1 MKMDWDHLHYFLVLA
16 RAKTLTHAAKMIG
29 VEHSTVSRR
38 IQALELA
45 LGTPLFKREASG
57 YELTLEGLALVPRVE
72 QMEQAFLQIE
82 KPNIPLQGRVRIG
95 TPEGLGTAFLAKL
108 LAEFSKQYPLLTI
121 DLIPVPKM
129 IKLSHREADIVI
141 SIDRPK
147 SGPYIITRLSD
158 YCLKIYASHDYL
170 QNHAPICTLDDLKEH
185 RFVNYID
192 DLVYSPELYC
202 LERLPLQL
210 EANFR
215 SSSILAQQ
223 IAVSAGAGLAILPNF
238 LANDRPE
245 LEQVLKDEVKFVH
258 TFWMLTLVDLQHE
271 PRIKLVWDFLR
282 KQADLYQHVLMDES
296 LE

>member
-1 MKMDWDHLHYFLVLA
+1 MKVDWDHLQFFLVLA
-16 RAKTLTHAAKMIG
+16 RAKTLTNTARIIG

-45 LGTPLFKREASG
+45 LGTPLFKREATG
-57 YELTLEGLALVPRVE
+57 YELTLEGLALPPRVE

-82 KPNIPLQGRVRIG
+82 KPHQPLQGRVRIG
-95 TPEGLGTAFLAKL
+95 TPEGFGTAFLAKL
-108 LAEFSKQYPLLTI
+108 LAELSKQYPLLTI

-158 YCLKIYASHDYL
+158 YCLKIYGSKDYL
-170 QNHAPICTLDDLKEH
+170 AASSPIHQLEDLKQH

-192 DLVYSPELYC
+192 DLIYSPELYC

-210 EANFR
+210 SASFR

-223 IAVSAGAGLAILPNF
+223 IAVSAGAGLAILPKF
-238 LANDRPE
+238 LADEQPE
-245 LEQVLKDEVKFVH
+245 LEQVLHKEVRFIH

-282 KQADLYQHVLMDES
+282 TQADKYQHLLMD
-296 LE
+296 

>member
-1 MKMDWDHLHYFLVLA
+1 MKVDWDHLQFFLVLA
-16 RAKTLTHAAKMIG
+16 RAKTLTNAARIIG
-29 VEHSTVSRR
+29 VEHSTVARR

-82 KPNIPLQGRVRIG
+82 KPHQPLQGRVRIG
-95 TPEGLGTAFLAKL
+95 TPEGFGTAFLANL

-158 YCLKIYASHDYL
+158 YCLKIYGSKKYL
-170 QNHAPICTLDDLKEH
+170 AENLPIEKLADLTQH

-192 DLVYSPELYC
+192 DLIYSPELYC
-202 LERLPLQL
+202 LERIPLQL
-210 EANFR
+210 NANFR

-223 IAVSAGAGLAILPNF
+223 IAVSAGAGLAILPKF
-238 LANDRPE
+238 LADDKNE
-245 LEQVLKDEVKFVH
+245 LEQVLANEVRFTH

-271 PRIKLVWDFLR
+271 PRIKLVWDYLR
-282 KQADLYQHVLMDES
+282 SQADKQQGLLMD
-296 LE
+296 

>member
-1 MKMDWDHLHYFLVLA
+1 MKVDWDHLQFFLVLA
-16 RAKTLTHAAKMIG
+16 RVKTLTNTARIIG

-45 LGTPLFKREASG
+45 LGTTLFKRESTG
-57 YELTLEGLALVPRVE
+57 YELTLEGLALIPHVE

-82 KPNIPLQGRVRIG
+82 KSGSPLQGYVRIG
-95 TPEGLGTAFLAKL
+95 TPEGFGTAFLAQL
-108 LAEFSKQYPLLTI
+108 LAELSKQYPLLTI

-147 SGPYIITRLSD
+147 SGPYIITRLTD
-158 YCLKIYASHDYL
+158 YCLKIYGSKNYL
-170 QNHAPICTLDDLKEH
+170 ENTPDIKKLDDLMHH

-192 DLVYSPELYC
+192 DLIYSPELYC

-210 EANFR
+210 NANFR

-223 IAVSAGAGLAILPNF
+223 MAVSAGAGLAILPKF
-238 LANDRPE
+238 LAENRSE
-245 LEQVLKDEVKFVH
+245 LQQVLENEVRFIH

-282 KQADLYQHVLMDES
+282 TQVDQYQDLLMDR
-296 LE
+296 

>member
-1 MKMDWDHLHYFLVLA
+1 MKVDWDHLQFFLVLA
-16 RAKTLTHAAKMIG
+16 RAKTLTNAARIIG

-45 LGTPLFKREASG
+45 LGMPLFRREATG
-57 YELTLEGLALVPRVE
+57 YELTMEGLALVPRVE

-82 KPNIPLQGRVRIG
+82 KPNLPLQGHVRIG
-95 TPEGLGTAFLAKL
+95 TPEGFGTAFLAQL
-108 LAEFSKQYPLLTI
+108 LAELSKQYPLLTI

-147 SGPYIITRLSD
+147 SGPYIITRLTD
-158 YCLKIYASHDYL
+158 YCLKIYGSKGYL
-170 QNHAPICTLDDLKEH
+170 ESTQAIKKLEDLKNH
-185 RFVNYID
+185 QFVNYID
-192 DLVYSPELYC
+192 DLIYSPELYC

-210 EANFR
+210 NANFR

-223 IAVSAGAGLAILPNF
+223 VAVSAGAGLAILPKF
-238 LANDRPE
+238 LAENKPE
-245 LEQVLKDEVKFVH
+245 LKQVLQDEVRFIH

-282 KQADLYQHVLMDES
+282 TQADKYQNLLMD
-296 LE
+296 

>member
-1 MKMDWDHLHYFLVLA
+1 MKVDWDHLQFFLVLA
-16 RAKTLTHAAKMIG
+16 RAKTLTNAARIIG

-45 LGTPLFKREASG
+45 LGTPLFRREATG
-57 YELTLEGLALVPRVE
+57 YELTMEGLALVPRVE

-82 KPNIPLQGRVRIG
+82 KPNLPLQGHVRIG
-95 TPEGLGTAFLAKL
+95 TPEGFGTAFLAQL
-108 LAEFSKQYPLLTI
+108 LAELSKQYPLLTI

-147 SGPYIITRLSD
+147 SGPYIITRLTD
-158 YCLKIYASHDYL
+158 YCLKIYGSKGYL
-170 QNHAPICTLDDLKEH
+170 ESTQAIKKLEDLKNH
-185 RFVNYID
+185 QFVNYID
-192 DLVYSPELYC
+192 DLIYSPELYC

-210 EANFR
+210 NANFR

-223 IAVSAGAGLAILPNF
+223 VAVSAGAGLAILPKF
-238 LANDRPE
+238 LAENKPE
-245 LEQVLKDEVKFVH
+245 LKQVLQDEVRFIH
-258 TFWMLTLVDLQHE
+258 TFWMLTVVDLQHE

-282 KQADLYQHVLMDES
+282 TQADKYQNLLMD
-296 LE
+296 